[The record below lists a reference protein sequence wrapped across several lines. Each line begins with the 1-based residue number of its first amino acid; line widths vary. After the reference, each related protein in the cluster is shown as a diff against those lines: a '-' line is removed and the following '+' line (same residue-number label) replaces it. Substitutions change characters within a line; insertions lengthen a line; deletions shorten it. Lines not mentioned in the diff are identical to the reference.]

1 VDARSRILRAA
12 VELLASA
19 GFPGLTISAVA
30 RASGVSRPTVYAHFG
45 SREELAS
52 AVLRLVTRQVTGRVV
67 AQARRAATGADF
79 VVEAIIALR
88 REFRRE
94 PALAPLAFPQR
105 GTIIFDADTLGPD
118 ALDVARDSLL
128 PLLDF
133 HPELA
138 DELGE
143 ITETV
148 VRIFLS
154 LVMFE
159 SELSASDATLRG
171 YLHRR
176 LVPALGLPPPTPPA

>member
-1 VDARSRILRAA
+1 MRAA
-12 VELLASA
+12 TELLASE
-19 GFPGLTISAVA
+19 GFSGLTISAVA

-52 AVLRLVTRQVTGRVV
+52 AVLRQVTGEIAGRVV
-67 AQARRAATGADF
+67 AQARLAASGADF
-79 VVEAIIALR
+79 VVEAVIALR

-94 PALAPLAFPQR
+94 PALAPLAFPRR
-105 GTIIFDADTLGPD
+105 GTIIFDADTLGPE
-118 ALDVARDSLL
+118 ALGIAREALL

-138 DELGE
+138 AELGE

-148 VRIFLS
+148 VRVFLS
-154 LVMFE
+154 LLMFD
-159 SELSASDATLRG
+159 SEIAASDTALRG

-176 LVPALGLPPPTPPA
+176 LVPALGLPPATPTA